1 MHFLPD
7 VWVECDEC
15 RGRRYNTETLAV
27 TYHGHTISDVLDMP
41 IDQAFRL
48 FENIPRIRAPL
59 ATLCAIGLD
68 YLTLG
73 QPAPTLSGGEAQR
86 VKLAA
91 ELARPQTGRTLY
103 LLDEPTTGLHFDDV
117 DKLLKVL
124 ESLVEVGNT
133 VVVIEH
139 NLDVIKTADWIVD
152 LGPEAGAGGGRIVG
166 QGTPED
172 LVELARTAKRRKHGA
187 LRSFTGELLG
197 PVLETGQRQTRV
209 VFNVK
214 DVARKRDGDLDF
226 RTIGRDTLMPWQKD
240 GRRWHTVDRVAHNGQ
255 PARWDGTLLA
265 SILDRLEP
273 SKELGTPNFN
283 HRSVV
288 EVCGPVKK
296 EGWFFHAL
304 TGDEW
309 LVTLKF
315 RVPRNTFQQDQLAPS
330 LGLLPLD
337 DIDELPIYGRGSR
350 VRVKNIKKRLQEVTL
365 KVHWLKEIDTPAFK
379 HFLCTAVDKFL
390 EHQSET
396 NPPRV

>member
-1 MHFLPD
+1 
-7 VWVECDEC
+7 
-15 RGRRYNTETLAV
+15 
-27 TYHGHTISDVLDMP
+27 
-41 IDQAFRL
+41 
-48 FENIPRIRAPL
+48 
-59 ATLCAIGLD
+59 
-68 YLTLG
+68 
-73 QPAPTLSGGEAQR
+73 
-86 VKLAA
+86 
-91 ELARPQTGRTLY
+91 
-103 LLDEPTTGLHFDDV
+103 
-117 DKLLKVL
+117 
-124 ESLVEVGNT
+124 
-133 VVVIEH
+133 
-139 NLDVIKTADWIVD
+139 
-152 LGPEAGAGGGRIVG
+152 
-166 QGTPED
+166 
-172 LVELARTAKRRKHGA
+172 
-187 LRSFTGELLG
+187 
-197 PVLETGQRQTRV
+197 
-209 VFNVK
+209 
-214 DVARKRDGDLDF
+214 
-226 RTIGRDTLMPWQKD
+226 MPWQKD

-265 SILDRLEP
+265 RILDRLEP
-273 SKELGTPNFN
+273 AKELGPPNFN

-379 HFLCTAVDKFL
+379 HFLRTAVDKFL

-396 NPPRV
+396 NPPRA